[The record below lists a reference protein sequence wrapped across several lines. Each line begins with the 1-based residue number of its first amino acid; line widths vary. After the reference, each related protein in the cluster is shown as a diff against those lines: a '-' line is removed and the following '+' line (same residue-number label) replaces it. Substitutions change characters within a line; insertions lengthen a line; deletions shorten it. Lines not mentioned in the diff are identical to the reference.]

1 MYTATINKYNYWI
14 SESLS
19 IAVQITFIFAFL
31 TLFFF
36 AYVQQVEQ
44 AEFISQLDLIM
55 NSLMDD
61 IGSDIKNIIK
71 YNQSIDNENLVLLM
85 SGMIDTVEEKISID
99 SKSDNAGIAIQN
111 KKIKTKALC
120 MLLIVIITVVIIS
133 VIVLL
138 LGFYIKIDMYVKEA
152 MLVVIFVG
160 LTEFLFLN
168 IIAKNFVSADPNK
181 IKRLIASTIIDWI
194 NKNK

>member
-194 NKNK
+194 NKK